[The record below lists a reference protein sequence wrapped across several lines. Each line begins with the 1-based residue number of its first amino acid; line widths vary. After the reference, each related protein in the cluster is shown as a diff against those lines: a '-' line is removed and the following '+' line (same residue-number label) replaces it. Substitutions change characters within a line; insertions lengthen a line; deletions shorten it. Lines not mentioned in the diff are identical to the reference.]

1 MPMKTIE
8 GYSKEKY
15 TNTSVLLAGGGAK
28 VLSDFIGS
36 LSWDS
41 TNKKIKYTPV
51 GGSATDLVTLS
62 WDNIANKPTSLPANG
77 GDADTV
83 DNYHASNLTKFYL
96 SPMSSGAP
104 ADSAKSWFIDTMP
117 SASGAIVDNVPGSEK
132 TIIAGKSS
140 GLYGHMLQLNYD
152 DNYLRILRYQ
162 SGSWKTTDWE
172 KISAGYADSAG
183 NADTVDGQH
192 LITQVSDW
200 NTDSLSIFKSSE
212 NSISNAPTTDFI
224 YGLTL
229 RFHRDFATYHTD
241 LVTSL
246 YHDRLFFR
254 RKTESGYGE
263 WRELIHSGNI
273 GSQSVN
279 YADSAGSIAWGNV
292 TGKPFNWSGQSGQPT
307 WLWGSNDGTNYYVW
321 NPSNF
326 SVNYAKSA
334 TSLGSGA
341 LKYMCSLYAGSTYN
355 AYKITTDWHK
365 SSNIMPTINIRG
377 YAYGTSRT
385 IDCDIVMYHYNNDA
399 CNYSLTNKGSYAIR
413 VWQAI
418 ENDVQVFYINPGEY
432 FGMFNV
438 FVYGGMGTDAFSNW
452 SMTTVD
458 SVSGTEIGSVPIAT
472 SITGNA
478 DTVDGYHASSFSL
491 STHTHTF
498 NLGNTTI
505 TTNGDS
511 YSGITGPFNIYTN
524 ASSSNAFTICR
535 DSLDECVEHWVDD
548 GQYHIDYTNDE
559 TSSSIHI
566 RIINT
571 DTESGN
577 KTNTTDYHYYLDC
590 YGNFYP
596 GSNNTGSI
604 GTSGYKWANMYA
616 TTFHGS
622 LDGNATSATSA
633 TSATQATNLTPENT
647 AHYFRDPNNSSWR
660 GGMIWGSAGN
670 ESMSFV
676 VANSGTRFQFV
687 GGSDITTWGSSTW
700 QSVNPYLTIYSSGIV
715 TPGSATASEGFIKS
729 GYDNTY
735 ALLAGGGHKLISDFA
750 TAEHTHDGRYLR
762 YEGWWSSG
770 SGQNVDD
777 ANGMTFVY
785 RDHGSPNGWGILCT
799 FDYTYNSGYKFQL
812 FAEGYSADGMY
823 YRCRSSDRGGWTSWK
838 TVIDSGNIGSQSVS
852 YASSA
857 GSVAWGNVTGKPST
871 FEPSSHDHDTL
882 YPKKDGTGAS
892 GTLGINITG
901 SSEKLSLTSCYNG
914 TTNNDLWSTIKS
926 SNSSYLGTATIYEV
940 YNDGGPDTY
949 GEVLDII
956 SVHNNH
962 WQPQLW
968 FGSGKSGR
976 LRYRNKEYNDNS
988 WGDWR
993 TVAWTSDIPSVG
1005 NGTVTVTQAGSTIGS
1020 FTMNQS
1026 GNTLIALND
1035 TNTNYYPIRSYT
1047 TGLQI
1052 SSYSGSADCAL
1063 FVPYATNAV
1072 AGVVSTATQSF
1083 AGQKTFLNGI
1093 KVGSTSSD
1101 QSTDN
1106 AKIYFGD
1113 GKYVWIGESPQDD
1126 ALMLNCGT
1134 GKNIYFSF
1142 AGSTAVTSSNYST
1155 YAKIYM
1161 SNSGAVYASSG
1172 FYESSDERL
1181 KRILNPVKVN
1191 LDDLS
1196 KLRKVYYL
1204 WRDKSKDG
1212 IQLGMIA
1219 QDVQR
1224 LYPELVSVDKETG
1237 YLSLAYD
1244 KLSVIA
1250 LEAIDTLYEEYKQL
1264 KERVNKLEKL
1274 LHSKEIL

>member
-28 VLSDFIGS
+28 ALSDFIGS

-51 GGSATDLVTLS
+51 GGSTTDLVTLS

-77 GDADTV
+77 G
-83 DNYHASNLTKFYL
+83 
-96 SPMSSGAP
+96 
-104 ADSAKSWFIDTMP
+104 
-117 SASGAIVDNVPGSEK
+117 
-132 TIIAGKSS
+132 
-140 GLYGHMLQLNYD
+140 
-152 DNYLRILRYQ
+152 
-162 SGSWKTTDWE
+162 
-172 KISAGYADSAG
+172 
-183 NADTVDGQH
+183 NADTSNRTKFLETFQQNS
-192 LITQVSDW
+192 TT
-200 NTDSLSIFKSSE
+200 NT
-212 NSISNAPTTDFI
+212 
-224 YGLTL
+224 Y
-229 RFHRDFATYHTD
+229 
-241 LVTSL
+241 
-246 YHDRLFFR
+246 
-254 RKTESGYGE
+254 
-263 WRELIHSGNI
+263 
-273 GSQSVN
+273 GSQYPIWAQWSDSTNVRLKCTNYTVWTDKAN
-279 YADSAGSIAWGNV
+279 YANSAG
-292 TGKPFNWSGQSGQPT
+292 T
-307 WLWGSNDGTNYYVW
+307 TN
-321 NPSNF
+321 
-326 SVNYAKSA
+326 
-334 TSLGSGA
+334 SLGSGA

-355 AYKITTDWHK
+355 AYKIITDWHK

-399 CNYSLTNKGSYAIR
+399 CNYSLTNKGSYPIR

-438 FVYGGMGTDAFSNW
+438 FVYGGMSTDAFSNW

-478 DTVDGYHASSFSL
+478 DTVDGQHFSYSNDSNSPIYLWATNSNGSSFL
-491 STHTHTF
+491 A
-498 NLGNTTI
+498 
-505 TTNGDS
+505 D
-511 YSGITGPFNIYTN
+511 
-524 ASSSNAFTICR
+524 R
-535 DSLDECVEHWVDD
+535 
-548 GQYHIDYTNDE
+548 
-559 TSSSIHI
+559 
-566 RIINT
+566 
-571 DTESGN
+571 
-577 KTNTTDYHYYLDC
+577 
-590 YGNFYP
+590 
-596 GSNNTGSI
+596 GSI
-604 GTSGYKWANMYA
+604 NVNYANSA
-616 TTFHGS
+616 GS
-622 LDGNATSATSA
+622 AS
-633 TSATQATNLTPENT
+633 SATQATNLIPENT

-660 GGMIWGSAGN
+660 GGMIWGSTGS

-687 GGSDITTWGSSTW
+687 GGSDIANWNSGTW
-700 QSVNPYLTIYSSGIV
+700 QSANPYLTIYSNGIV
-715 TPGSATASEGFIKS
+715 TPGSATASGFIKS
-729 GYDNTY
+729 GSSDSYV
-735 ALLAGGGHKLISDFA
+735 LLGGGGHKLISDFA

-785 RDHGSPNGWGILCT
+785 GDHGSPNGWGILCT

-812 FAEGYSADGMY
+812 FAEGYSASGMY

-857 GSVAWGNVTGKPST
+857 GSVSWGNITGKPFNWSGQSGQPT
-871 FEPSSHDHDTL
+871 WLWGSN
-882 YPKKDGTGAS
+882 DGTNYYVWDPSNFSVNYANSAGSASSSTCARYLTCPDTRSSATAPGDYTATSTGVSFDFKESSVTGLSGYSGVMTFRPYAS
-892 GTLGINITG
+892 GQDWTG
-901 SSEKLSLTSCYNG
+901 GEVHQIAFLAGGGLYHRIGTSSWDSWERILTS
-914 TTNNDLWSTIKS
+914 
-926 SNSSYLGTATIYEV
+926 SNWSSY
-940 YNDGGPDTY
+940 
-949 GEVLDII
+949 I
-956 SVHNNH
+956 S
-962 WQPQLW
+962 
-968 FGSGKSGR
+968 
-976 LRYRNKEYNDNS
+976 
-988 WGDWR
+988 
-993 TVAWTSDIPSVG
+993 IPSVG

-1047 TGLQI
+1047 SGLQI
-1052 SSYSGSADCAL
+1052 SSYSGSTDCAL
-1063 FVPYATNAV
+1063 YVPYATDKV
-1072 AGVVSTATQSF
+1072 AGVISTATQSF

-1142 AGSTAVTSSNYST
+1142 AGSTAVTSSNYTT

-1204 WRDKSKDG
+1204 WRDKSENG
-1212 IQLGMIA
+1212 RQLGMIA
-1219 QDVQR
+1219 QDVQK
-1224 LYPELVSVDKETG
+1224 LYPELVSTDKNTG

-1264 KERVNKLEKL
+1264 KERVNELEKL
-1274 LHSKEIL
+1274 LHSK

>member
-28 VLSDFIGS
+28 ALSDFIGS

-41 TNKKIKYTPV
+41 TNKKIKYTPI
-51 GGSATDLVTLS
+51 GGSVTDLVTLS

-117 SASGAIVDNVPGSEK
+117 SASGAIVYNVPGSEK
-132 TIIAGKSS
+132 TIIVGKSS
-140 GLYGHMLQLNYD
+140 GAYGHMLQLNYD

-183 NADTVDGQH
+183 DADTVDGQH

-212 NSISNAPTTDFI
+212 NSSSNAPTTDFL

-229 RFHRDFATYHTD
+229 RFHREDSTYHTD
-241 LVTSL
+241 LVSKL
-246 YHDRLFFR
+246 YSDALFFR
-254 RKTESGYGE
+254 RKTESGYGS

-279 YADSAGSIAWGNV
+279 YADSAGSVTWANI
-292 TGKPFNWSGQSGQPT
+292 TGKPSTFAPSSHSHAAVDYLYPHYNSGDKPNPQEYFNENIGVKVAMTRYANIGGSTAWHDT
-307 WLWGSNDGTNYYVW
+307 LWING
-321 NPSNF
+321 
-326 SVNYAKSA
+326 
-334 TSLGSGA
+334 
-341 LKYMCSLYAGSTYN
+341 YAGSDVPYVTSL
-355 AYKITTDWHK
+355 TFRRDGTPRFFVH
-365 SSNIMPTINIRG
+365 SQSNRATS
-377 YAYGTSRT
+377 YGTYYE
-385 IDCDIVMYHYNNDA
+385 V
-399 CNYSLTNKGSYAIR
+399 
-413 VWQAI
+413 
-418 ENDVQVFYINPGEY
+418 
-432 FGMFNV
+432 
-438 FVYGGMGTDAFSNW
+438 
-452 SMTTVD
+452 
-458 SVSGTEIGSVPIAT
+458 
-472 SITGNA
+472 ITA
-478 DTVDGYHASSFSL
+478 Y
-491 STHTHTF
+491 
-498 NLGNTTI
+498 
-505 TTNGDS
+505 
-511 YSGITGPFNIYTN
+511 
-524 ASSSNAFTICR
+524 
-535 DSLDECVEHWVDD
+535 
-548 GQYHIDYTNDE
+548 
-559 TSSSIHI
+559 
-566 RIINT
+566 
-571 DTESGN
+571 
-577 KTNTTDYHYYLDC
+577 
-590 YGNFYP
+590 
-596 GSNNTGSI
+596 
-604 GTSGYKWANMYA
+604 
-616 TTFHGS
+616 
-622 LDGNATSATSA
+622 
-633 TSATQATNLTPENT
+633 
-647 AHYFRDPNNSSWR
+647 
-660 GGMIWGSAGN
+660 
-670 ESMSFV
+670 
-676 VANSGTRFQFV
+676 
-687 GGSDITTWGSSTW
+687 
-700 QSVNPYLTIYSSGIV
+700 
-715 TPGSATASEGFIKS
+715 
-729 GYDNTY
+729 
-735 ALLAGGGHKLISDFA
+735 
-750 TAEHTHDGRYLR
+750 
-762 YEGWWSSG
+762 
-770 SGQNVDD
+770 
-777 ANGMTFVY
+777 
-785 RDHGSPNGWGILCT
+785 
-799 FDYTYNSGYKFQL
+799 
-812 FAEGYSADGMY
+812 
-823 YRCRSSDRGGWTSWK
+823 
-838 TVIDSGNIGSQSVS
+838 NIGSQHVS
-852 YASSA
+852 YADSA
-857 GSVAWGNVTGKPST
+857 DSVAWDNVTGKPST
-871 FEPSSHDHDTL
+871 FEPSSHNHDTL

-892 GTLGINITG
+892 GTWGIDITG
-901 SSEKLSLTSCYNG
+901 SAGKLSLTSCYNG

-926 SNSSYLGTATIYEV
+926 TNNSYLGTATIYEV

-968 FGSGKSGR
+968 FGPGKSGR

-1020 FTMNQS
+1020 FTMNQG

-1072 AGVVSTATQSF
+1072 AGAVSTAAQSF

-1142 AGSTAVTSSNYST
+1142 AGSTAITSSNYST

-1181 KRILNPVKVN
+1181 KSILNPVKVN

-1204 WRDKSKDG
+1204 WKDKSEAG

-1224 LYPELVSVDKETG
+1224 LYPELVSMDKETG

-1264 KERVNKLEKL
+1264 KERINELEKL